1 MLNMTAEEFK
11 NTFDNRYVLSD
22 YDREN
27 HRILTRYVING
38 IYQYL
43 LNQEK
48 IIKKLN
54 EYEKKDSLVNINI
67 KNDD

>member
-1 MLNMTAEEFK
+1 MTAEEFK

-27 HRILTRYVING
+27 HRILTEYVLNG
-38 IYQYL
+38 IYQCL